1 MQSQSGYFCKLD
13 QPPLRSVQES
23 EVPIQTMSLELAGR
37 MYAKAAPR
45 LTRVWLCLKYH
56 VFASVHIAFQ
66 TNFSGVGPR

>member
-1 MQSQSGYFCKLD
+1 
-13 QPPLRSVQES
+13 
-23 EVPIQTMSLELAGR
+23 VPIQTMSLELAGR